1 MKHGDPII
9 DIMVKRERLLAR
21 CATQRD
27 DLTLLAQQLEG
38 PLKVADRAVAAVHYL
53 RRHPVVLGAAVALL
67 AAIERRRLWIWA
79 RRGFVVWR
87 TYRSLRN
94 TRFKSA
100 V

>member
-9 DIMVKRERLLAR
+9 DIVVKRERLLAR
-21 CATQRD
+21 VAAQRD
-27 DLTLLAQQLEG
+27 DLTMLAQQLEG
-38 PLKVADRAVAAVHYL
+38 PLKVADRVVAGVQYV

-67 AAIERRRLWIWA
+67 AVVERRRLWLWA

-87 TYRSLRN
+87 TYRALRN
-94 TRFKSA
+94 THFKSA